1 MTGLHGI
8 HVIVG
13 MGILTWMM
21 IRALGGRLAPPF
33 THPLV
38 LGVLYWHLIDVIWIF
53 LWPLF
58 YLLPGPR

>member
-1 MTGLHGI
+1 MTGLHGV

-13 MGILTWMM
+13 MGVLVWMAVGAF
-21 IRALGGRLAPPF
+21 RGRFIPPY

-38 LGVLYWHLIDVIWIF
+38 LGVLYWHLIDIIWIF
-53 LWPLF
+53 VWPLF